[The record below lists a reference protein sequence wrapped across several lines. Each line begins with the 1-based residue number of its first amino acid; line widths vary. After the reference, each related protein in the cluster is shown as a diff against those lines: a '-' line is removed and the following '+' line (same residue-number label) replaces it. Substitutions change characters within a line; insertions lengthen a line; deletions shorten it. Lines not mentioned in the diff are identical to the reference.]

1 VIAALLL
8 GVLVLV
14 APAKAPVPVR
24 ELPPEV
30 VLLRYAAALAELSA
44 PKAVSFDYTL
54 EQTGRRAR
62 VETHRIFRSGLDE
75 RDEILSSEGR
85 PLTAPIIR
93 IFRGRRDRYTV
104 AALAPRLEQ
113 YDFTYAGPHR
123 DGHHIDYV
131 FRLDA
136 KKPGP
141 FTLTEVVID
150 GLKFL
155 PHTVRFTT
163 SANGGSGSVSFDG
176 FERWWVA
183 TAARARAKV
192 EGGISTEHL
201 TFHAYRFP
209 TSLPPSTFAVPR
221 PLPTLKPSA
230 F

>member
-8 GVLVLV
+8 GVMVV
-14 APAKAPVPVR
+14 ATPVKTPVPVH

-30 VLLRYAAALAELSA
+30 VLLRYAEALSALKA

-62 VETHRIFRSGLDE
+62 VETHRIFRTGLDE

-85 PLTAPIIR
+85 PLTVPIIR

-123 DGHHIDYV
+123 DGRHIDYV

-136 KKPGP
+136 KKAGA
-141 FTLTEVVID
+141 FTATEVVID
-150 GLKFL
+150 GVKFL
-155 PHTVRFTT
+155 PHVVRFTT
-163 SANGGSGSVSFDG
+163 SANHGSGSVSFDG
-176 FERWWVA
+176 RERWWVA
-183 TAARARAKV
+183 VAASARATF
-192 EGGISTEHL
+192 EGGVSTERL
-201 TFHAYRFP
+201 AFSAYRFP
-209 TSLPPSTFAVPR
+209 TSLPPSTFAIPR
-221 PLPTLKPSA
+221 PLPTVKP
-230 F
+230 